1 MKNIDELYK
10 RYYDAYESDYGNDG
24 ELNEAMWGG

>member
-10 RYYDAYESDYGNDG
+10 RYYDAYKSDYDNDD
-24 ELNEAMWGG
+24 ELNEARWGG